1 MANAKISQLASGNPA
16 QSGDLIP
23 IDRGG
28 ANFSLSAASVAALAA
43 GASSLAISSAAAP
56 ATVNLTTEGTN
67 DWLITN
73 GQSFSGGQPA
83 INGSTFFWKKKGDG
97 FVIQRSFVGYWSS
110 IAPAGSAGSSGSGV
124 AFTATAGDAVY
135 CAGAGSAS
143 PPPTSMSAY
152 LQLSASPTAGGG
164 YGYQFAVPSNSVSRT
179 LKLYMTV
186 QGILNPNQA
195 LVTAHMSDGS
205 IADQS
210 LTVTDTGT
218 GGIGTAYM
226 ITITYKSASPCPMV
240 VNVEL
245 SGANIGAVTFL
256 GLTIA

>member
-1 MANAKISQLASGNPA
+1 MANKTIPQLTNGNPA

-23 IDRGG
+23 IDRSG
-28 ANFSLSAASVAALAA
+28 ANFSISAASVAALA
-43 GASSLAISSAAAP
+43 GGSSALTISSAVAP
-56 ATVNLTTEGTN
+56 ASVNLTTEGTN

-73 GQSFSGGQPA
+73 GQNFSGGQPA
-83 INGSTFFWKKKGDG
+83 VNGSTFFWKKKGNG
-97 FVIQRSFVGYWSS
+97 FVINRSFVGYWSS
-110 IAPAGSAGSSGSGV
+110 LAPGSSAGSSGSGL

-135 CAGAGSAS
+135 SAGAASVS
-143 PPPTSMSAY
+143 PPPTNMSAY
-152 LQLSASPTAGGG
+152 IQLSASPTAGGG
-164 YGYQFAVPSNSVSRT
+164 YGYQFSVPANSISRT

-210 LTVTDTGT
+210 LTVTDSGT
-218 GGIGTAYM
+218 GGIGTAYA
-226 ITITYKSASPCPMV
+226 ITITYKSASPCPLL

-245 SGANIGAVTFL
+245 SGVNIGAVTFL